1 MTREILD
8 VLAKFVTDA
17 TAHFSLPTAVQQGD
31 VEQLFRAPEV
41 HRMRLPQSTSYK
53 KYAPYII
60 VQYVTSKDVQK
71 HSERSDSTATIRLI
85 FCVYNDDEE
94 AGALDLVNVIDV
106 VRLRLMREVV
116 IKDKYRLDT
125 DAGLETLIYIDDTA
139 PYYGGE
145 MMFTI
150 EIPPIEREV
159 NLNGI

>member
-1 MTREILD
+1 
-8 VLAKFVTDA
+8 
-17 TAHFSLPTAVQQGD
+17 
-31 VEQLFRAPEV
+31 
-41 HRMRLPQSTSYK
+41 MRLPQSTSYK

-71 HSERSDSTATIRLI
+71 HSERSDSTAAIRLI

-94 AGALDLVNVIDV
+94 AGALDLVNVIDA